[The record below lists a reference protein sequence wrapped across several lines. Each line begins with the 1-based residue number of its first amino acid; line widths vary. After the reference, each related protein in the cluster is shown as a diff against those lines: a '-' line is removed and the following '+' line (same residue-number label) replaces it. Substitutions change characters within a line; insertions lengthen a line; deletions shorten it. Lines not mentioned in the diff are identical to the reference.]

1 MNFPSIEFS
10 NGVFFQGHIFQKNNA
25 IWACFWGWKKNL
37 NQKKTTKKIQVAR
50 VTDECWSVAKARVRE
65 VWDWANP
72 HRLLLTVG
80 VSFFWG
86 RDVEFMEYFIKP
98 FFSGA
103 VSSPYTPQTW
113 FFFLHC
119 SPVCVFS
126 RQPRFL
132 KVSDM
137 RSHMYKRVRTLVAYV
152 QVKNYPILS
161 DIRILYL

>member
-10 NGVFFQGHIFQKNNA
+10 NGVFFQGHFFQKNNA
-25 IWACFWGWKKNL
+25 TWACFLGWKK
-37 NQKKTTKKIQVAR
+37 TSTKKKKDPSRKGNWRVLIRSKGKSSWGLGLGQPSPPVA
-50 VTDECWSVAKARVRE
+50 
-65 VWDWANP
+65 
-72 HRLLLTVG
+72 HRG
-80 VSFFWG
+80 GFFFLG
-86 RDVEFMEYFIKP
+86 GDVEFMEYFIKP
-98 FFSGA
+98 FFTGA
-103 VSSPYTPQTW
+103 VSSPSTPQTW